1 MLTTL
6 CCSRGI
12 NKGLL
17 EYKFLSLFEPF
28 VTFHGYGNST
38 DYSNISIC
46 FQFIRSIESCMVR
59 RVVGKKARTT
69 SRKYLQIILLVIRKI
84 TG

>member
-1 MLTTL
+1 MLAIP

-17 EYKFLSLFEPF
+17 EYKFLSLFEHF

-38 DYSNISIC
+38 NYSNISIC
-46 FQFIRSIESCMVR
+46 FQFIRSIESCIVK
-59 RVVGKKARTT
+59 RVVGKKGEQPVE
-69 SRKYLQIILLVIRKI
+69 SIYKLYYL
-84 TG
+84 